1 MNVNDLEFA
10 LVDSYKNEEVDIPDA
25 TKGEPVLRLF
35 KAGSKQ
41 KGDYVDFKGV
51 FVMS

>member
-10 LVDSYKNEEVDIPDA
+10 LVDSYKNEEADIPDA

-35 KAGSKQ
+35 KAGSK
-41 KGDYVDFKGV
+41 
-51 FVMS
+51 